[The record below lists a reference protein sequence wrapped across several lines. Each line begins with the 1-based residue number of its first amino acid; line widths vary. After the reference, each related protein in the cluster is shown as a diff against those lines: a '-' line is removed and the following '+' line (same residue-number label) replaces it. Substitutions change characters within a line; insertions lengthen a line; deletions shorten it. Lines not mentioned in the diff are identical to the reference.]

1 MAIEYMGDTFIP
13 LPAQDNALALLDT
26 INGLLVT
33 NNVKDSDGNQA
44 VIYVNVASPIWLIL
58 LAVGTAITVFQ
69 YLVQAAGDS
78 LNIESCSNQQVL
90 NLATVAGVD
99 RTPGTRTNLAVT
111 VTATAAGCTITPADL
126 LFYSDSISFAP
137 LTTTV
142 IGSNASVVIQT
153 QATEDGALIILP
165 GEINHFISTPVGVAS
180 VSNALASIPGTE
192 QESVTSLRRRIQQ
205 GSGLV
210 SSLDAAIGAI
220 RGLPGINQCNIFF
233 NPSLVSNLVL
243 EGGTVLGPRQAAIF
257 VYGSS
262 SLLAETYLEHMLS
275 ETVGALTQVY
285 TTLGGQ
291 SFTVRYEN
299 ATLKYYYVRVYVA
312 TGSGQEGYLTE
323 IQRLLIGSSA
333 TLDIGQDYSQQY
345 LLNYL
350 DDFPYATIIGLQVS
364 MDNVSWSDITAME
377 AVDLGVLSS
386 SYITAVEK

>member
-1 MAIEYMGDTFIP
+1 MAIEYMGDTFVP
-13 LPAQDNALALLDT
+13 LSAQDNALALLDT
-26 INGLLVT
+26 INGLMVT
-33 NNVKDSDGNQA
+33 NGVKDSDGNQA

-90 NLATVAGVD
+90 NLAVIAGVD
-99 RTPGTRTNLAVT
+99 RVPGTRTQLAVT

-142 IGSNASVVIQT
+142 IGANASVIIDT

-165 GEINHFISTPVGVAS
+165 GEITSFVSAPVGVLS

-210 SSLDAAIGAI
+210 SSLDAAIAAI
-220 RGLPGINQCNIFF
+220 RNLPGINQCNIFF

-243 EGGTVLGPRQAAIF
+243 EGGTTLGPRQAAIII
-257 VYGSS
+257 YGSS

-275 ETVGALTQVY
+275 ETVGALSQVY
-285 TTLGGQ
+285 TSLGGQ
-291 SFTVRYEN
+291 SFTVHYAN
-299 ATLKYYYVRVYVA
+299 ATLKYFYVRVYTVA
-312 TGSGQEGYLTE
+312 GSGQEGYLTE
-323 IQRLLIGSSA
+323 LQRLLIGASA

-364 MDNVSWSDITAME
+364 MDNVTWSDITSMAATE
-377 AVDLGVLSS
+377 LGALSS
-386 SYITAVEK
+386 GYITAVEK